1 MQLFGSFAILLAL
14 VLAGY
19 GLVAGIVGLA
29 RGHKRLIASA
39 QRASIAVFPVVTV
52 AVFCL
57 IGLILRNDFTVAYVA
72 EHSNRALP
80 FYYKIAVLWS
90 GQEGSLLFWTWLL
103 SGYAFIVLLGAGRKT
118 RRAAPQLAAAGV
130 AAAPPPGG
138 GTAGLLA
145 PARGEEDEEA
155 LSPRLAHRNL
165 MPTAAVI
172 LAAIECFFLLL
183 NNFAASAFASLPVA
197 TPVDGNGLNPL
208 LQYPQM
214 VMHPPMLYLGYVGFS
229 VPFAFCL
236 AALIKRY
243 PGDRWIH
250 VTRRW
255 TMVAWLFL
263 TIGIVLG
270 GNWAYRVLGWGGYW
284 AWDPVEN
291 ASFLPWLTATA
302 FLHSVMMQEKRGML
316 KIWNVWLVF
325 ATFLLAIFGDFLTR
339 SGLVASVHAFAQSSI
354 GGWFVVF
361 LALTIIVC
369 LWAFFRNRD
378 YLRSD
383 NILESTVSRESG
395 FLFNN
400 FILLVITFAVLWGT
414 VFPVISEWVE
424 GQKIDV
430 GRVFFDRINVPLF
443 LFLLFLTGVGP
454 LLAWR
459 KTSLNALKR
468 NFTWPAAAGI
478 LVAIFCLAGGLRDP
492 YPLVCFAL
500 AGFVLTTIAME
511 FGRGAAVLRRRGGV
525 PLRGLLGGW
534 PGAVGQLTMRNTRR
548 YGGYIVHVG
557 ILLIAIGIA
566 GSGLNLQTQGAMPYQ
581 ARMHI
586 GPYTLISEH
595 YTQNDNANFSA
606 DSLAV
611 AVERRGQY
619 VTTMYPARRYYKASN
634 QDQSMVAIRSTP
646 LADLYLVYA
655 GNDSTS
661 NAPVLHAYWNP
672 LIIWIW
678 IGTIIVALGTILAML
693 PSRRPAVAAPAPAG
707 RQAATEAPPPPV
719 EVEA

>member
-19 GLVAGIVGLA
+19 GVLAGIFGLA
-29 RGHKRLIASA
+29 RRDTRLIASA
-39 QRASIAVFPVVTV
+39 QRAAMAVFPVVTV
-52 AVFCL
+52 AVVCL
-57 IGLILRNDFTVAYVA
+57 VGLILRNDFTVAYVA

-103 SGYAFIVLLGAGRKT
+103 SGYAFIALLGARRKA
-118 RRAAPQLAAAGV
+118 RGIAPATAPGNLAAATAGAG
-130 AAAPPPGG
+130 AAALPV
-138 GTAGLLA
+138 
-145 PARGEEDEEA
+145 PATRAATDEEEA

-165 MPTAAVI
+165 MPLAAVI
-172 LAAIECFFLLL
+172 LGAIECFFLLL
-183 NNFAASAFASLPVA
+183 NNFAASPFVTLPVA
-197 TPVDGNGLNPL
+197 TPPDGNGLNPL
-208 LQYPQM
+208 LQYAQM
-214 VMHPPMLYLGYVGFS
+214 VIHPPMLYLGYVGFS

-291 ASFLPWLTATA
+291 AAFLPWLTATA

-316 KIWNVWLVF
+316 KVWNVWLVF
-325 ATFLLAIFGDFLTR
+325 ATFLLAVFGDFITR
-339 SGLVASVHAFAQSSI
+339 TGLVASVHAFAQSNI
-354 GGWFVVF
+354 GPWFVVF
-361 LALTIIVC
+361 FIVALLVC
-369 LWAFFRNRD
+369 GWAYFRNRD
-378 YLRSD
+378 FLKSE
-383 NILESTVSRESG
+383 NALESTVSRESG

-414 VFPVISEWVE
+414 VFPVVSEWVE

-459 KTSLNALKR
+459 RTSLNSLKR
-468 NFTWPAAAGI
+468 NFTAPAVVGV
-478 LVAIFCLAGGLRDP
+478 LVAVASLLGGVRDP
-492 YPLVCFAL
+492 YPIVCFGL

-511 FGRGAAVLRRRGGV
+511 FTRGASVIRRRGGGGGV
-525 PLRGLLGGW
+525 LGGW
-534 PGAVGQLTMRNTRR
+534 PAALTQLTLRNTRR

-557 ILLIAIGIA
+557 IILIAIGIA
-566 GSGLNLQTQGAMPYQ
+566 GSGLNQQAQGAMPYHAQ
-581 ARMHI
+581 MRI
-586 GPYTLISEH
+586 GPYTLVSEN
-595 YTQNDNANFSA
+595 YTQNDNANYASN
-606 DSLAV
+606 SLEV
-611 AVERRGQY
+611 AVERGGQY
-619 VTTMYPARRYYKASN
+619 VTTMYPARRFYKASN

-655 GNDSTS
+655 GNDPNSGD
-661 NAPVLHAYWNP
+661 PILHAYWNP
-672 LIIWIW
+672 LMVWIW
-678 IGTIIVALGTILAML
+678 IGAIVTALGTLLAML
-693 PSRRPAVAAPAPAG
+693 PNRRPSGGAPGGIAAKAAAAP
-707 RQAATEAPPPPV
+707 V
-719 EVEA
+719 EEVHA